1 MGDAVFHSIFG
12 TTSAHA
18 ENTDPWY
25 PVQETPGNYLRARG
39 EYVFRAYFFAAFL
52 ELPPR
57 TRRILFVMCWW
68 LAASGTTSAHAENT
82 PTGGAV

>member
-39 EYVFRAYFFAAFL
+39 EYF
-52 ELPPR
+52 
-57 TRRILFVMCWW
+57 
-68 LAASGTTSAHAENT
+68 S
-82 PTGGAV
+82 